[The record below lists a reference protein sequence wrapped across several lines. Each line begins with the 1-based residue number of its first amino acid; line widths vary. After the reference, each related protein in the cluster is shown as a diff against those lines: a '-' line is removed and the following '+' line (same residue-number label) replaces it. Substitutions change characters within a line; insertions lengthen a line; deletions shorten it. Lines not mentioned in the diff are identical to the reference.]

1 MFPSK
6 EELRCVKY
14 VSMFCISWPNY
25 NQNQVKVVMFF
36 LQIATTIVK
45 RQRKLCFPTP
55 VFVYNTECT
64 VLHPSHLQTRGE
76 RPGGGEG
83 RLPFEKDGGARRK
96 F

>member
-25 NQNQVKVVMFF
+25 NQNQVKVEMFF
-36 LQIATTIVK
+36 LQIATTIMK
-45 RQRKLCFPTP
+45 RQRKLCFPPP
-55 VFVYNTECT
+55 VFVYNTEFT
-64 VLHPSHLQTRGE
+64 VLRPSDLQTSGE

-83 RLPFEKDGGARRK
+83 RHPFEKDGGARRK